1 MLFRLKPLYD
11 LGTSDGKTVQ
21 SEGLELGQ
29 NKDENK
35 EIGIAGV
42 ATMGY

>member
-11 LGTSDGKTVQ
+11 LSTSDGKTVQ